1 MFPQDLKTPPPQP
14 AQDLSSLDTES
25 SEVSISGSTRG
36 IEMLKHC
43 VGIDRVWV
51 TKVSQDEFER
61 IARFINPVSLV
72 VYDMKVQ
79 DLSALAMMNRIERLV
94 LNWNTKTNNIDAV
107 AELRKLRVLCLM
119 DFPKLSRLDSLS
131 LCENLEMLELGG
143 GVWKPMRVMTLE
155 PLRSLRALKYL
166 SLTNIKV
173 EDDSLHPLSE
183 LTNLQELNLS
193 NQFPTEEYARLSVYL
208 EHVHCR
214 SFQPYESMEGKVIG
228 SKTVM
233 ITGKRKPFLDPQ
245 SDGKRIQRYEKQF
258 RDYQAMFRLEKEGT
272 LDKEPDSK

>member
-14 AQDLSSLDTES
+14 AQDLSYLDTES

-94 LNWNTKTNNIDAV
+94 LNWNTKTNNI
-107 AELRKLRVLCLM
+107 
-119 DFPKLSRLDSLS
+119 
-131 LCENLEMLELGG
+131 
-143 GVWKPMRVMTLE
+143 
-155 PLRSLRALKYL
+155 
-166 SLTNIKV
+166 
-173 EDDSLHPLSE
+173 
-183 LTNLQELNLS
+183 
-193 NQFPTEEYARLSVYL
+193 
-208 EHVHCR
+208 
-214 SFQPYESMEGKVIG
+214 
-228 SKTVM
+228 
-233 ITGKRKPFLDPQ
+233 
-245 SDGKRIQRYEKQF
+245 
-258 RDYQAMFRLEKEGT
+258 
-272 LDKEPDSK
+272 